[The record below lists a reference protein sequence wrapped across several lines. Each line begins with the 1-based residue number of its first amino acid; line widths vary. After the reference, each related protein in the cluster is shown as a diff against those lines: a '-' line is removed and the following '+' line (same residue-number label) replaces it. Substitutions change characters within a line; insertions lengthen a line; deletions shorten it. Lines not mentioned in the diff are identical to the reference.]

1 MIDLPASWQEKLQT
15 IDWSKLEEKVQDY
28 GPVIQVIQHTW
39 NRESLQEISQGKLF
53 VPDEV
58 VNEAIAQRIPA
69 NGRVTALKVVSH
81 ANGRMDIVTDTTS
94 VGKIELS
101 GEIKEFVHSGDKS
114 YAVYQVRERNI
125 PSHGLM
131 SWVFSRISLSMAE
144 RLVGKIEISDDLPV
158 NIHRNTINIDY
169 SKVLAASDFGKAE
182 FQGYRLLDLIEVEGA
197 VPKEGGI
204 EFQTKLNVPDSVKNV
219 LMQLV
224 ADETED

>member
-1 MIDLPASWQEKLQT
+1 MIDLPASWQEQLQT

-28 GPVIQVIQHTW
+28 GPVIQIIQHTW

-114 YAVYQVRERNI
+114 YAVYRVRERNI

-131 SWVFSRISLSMAE
+131 SWVFRVFRCRWRSVWWEKSRYPMIC
-144 RLVGKIEISDDLPV
+144 R
-158 NIHRNTINIDY
+158 
-169 SKVLAASDFGKAE
+169 
-182 FQGYRLLDLIEVEGA
+182 
-197 VPKEGGI
+197 
-204 EFQTKLNVPDSVKNV
+204 
-219 LMQLV
+219 
-224 ADETED
+224 